1 MNLLFTLKDE
11 LVNSLSLDT
20 EETIKYAVPYDL
32 NEDLNFVNNNY
43 IIVTNKR
50 IIISG
55 DDKILNSI
63 SLENLE
69 MALSDNY
76 PNNGILKLV
85 FKDGTQILAARFT
98 LRQLSAFHML
108 LKELTALL
116 KA

>member
-1 MNLLFTLKDE
+1 MNE

-55 DDKILNSI
+55 DDK
-63 SLENLE
+63 
-69 MALSDNY
+69 Y
-76 PNNGILKLV
+76 
-85 FKDGTQILAARFT
+85 
-98 LRQLSAFHML
+98 
-108 LKELTALL
+108 
-116 KA
+116 